1 MKAPFG
7 KRRKIPLIA
16 SFFISLFIASFVYKV
31 LFLKYPILSRPVKN
45 LWTFELKIHFQGVGK
60 ASAVRHYL
68 PSDDVGQ
75 MVLEEEFVSRNL
87 DFFIGKEEGNTFVQW
102 IGKPLKGDVRLFYR
116 ATVQTWPRTPGLI
129 NSALKEKYPSKVS
142 RYLLAKPEME
152 SIAAEVREFLDRLV
166 GEKKENLDKVR
177 AIYDFLLDDVETVHF
192 SKETSLT
199 APIRTRKATI
209 AEKKRLFIYL
219 SRMAGVPARAVHGIP
234 LGREIKQ
241 KRILSWAE
249 VLPGESW
256 VPVDVENRL
265 FAQLPES
272 LLIIYRGDA
281 PFMASSGV
289 KSLEYRY
296 AMKQEE
302 QWSFSLFY
310 GTATKVGSK
319 VHEWSLFSLPV
330 EAQEVFRVILMIPL
344 GALIVSIFRNI
355 IGINTFGTFMP
366 VLIALAF
373 RNTQLGWGLVLFSV
387 VIALGLVS
395 RWFMDRLRLLLV
407 PRLSVIVTVLVIIL
421 AAGSLIGHHAGVYR
435 ILAVA
440 LFPMVIMTMTI
451 ERLSIILMERGA
463 REAIKVSLG
472 TLLVATLGYLV
483 MSIVTV
489 QDFFFVFP
497 EVLFAVIGMQILL
510 GRYTGYRL
518 MEYVRFSS
526 FIPNGEKN

>member
-1 MKAPFG
+1 MKAPFKG
-7 KRRKIPLIA
+7 RTGILLIA
-16 SFFISLFIASFVYKV
+16 SFFISLFFGSFIYKA
-31 LFLKYPILSRPVKN
+31 LFLKYPVLSKPVKN

-60 ASAVRHYL
+60 MIAVRHYL

-87 DFFIGKEEGNTFVQW
+87 DFFIGKEGGNTFVQW
-102 IGKPLKGDVRLFYR
+102 IGKPLKGDVQLFYR
-116 ATVQTWPRTPGLI
+116 GTVQTWPRTPGLI
-129 NSALKEKYPSKVS
+129 SSSLKEKYPSKVS
-142 RYLLAKPEME
+142 QYLLAKPEVE
-152 SIAAEVREFLDRLV
+152 SIAVEIKEFLGGLV
-166 GEKKENLDKVR
+166 GEKKNNLEKIR
-177 AIYDFLLDDVETVHF
+177 GIYDFLVQDVETVPF

-219 SRMAGVPARAVHGIP
+219 SRMAGVPTRAVHGISF
-234 LGREIKQ
+234 GQEIKQ

-249 VLPGESW
+249 VLSREVW
-256 VPVDVENRL
+256 VPIDVENRL
-265 FAQLPES
+265 FAQLPEN
-272 LLIIYRGDA
+272 LLILYRGDA
-281 PFMASSGV
+281 PFMDSSGV
-289 KSLEYRY
+289 KSLEYGY
-296 AMKQEE
+296 TAKQKE

-355 IGINTFGTFMP
+355 IGIRTFGTFMP

-373 RNTQLGWGLVLFSV
+373 RNTKLGWGLVLFSM
-387 VIALGLVS
+387 VITLGLVS
-395 RWFMDRLRLLLV
+395 RWYMDRLRLLLV
-407 PRLSVIVTVLVIIL
+407 PRLSVVVTVLVIIL
-421 AAGSLIGHHAGVYR
+421 AIGSLIGHHAGTYR

-463 REAIKVSLG
+463 SDAIKVSLG
-472 TLLVATLGYLV
+472 TLLAATFGYFA

-489 QDFFFVFP
+489 QDFFFAFP
-497 EVLFAVIGMQILL
+497 EVLFALIGVQILM

-518 MEYVRFSS
+518 TEYSRFHS
-526 FIPNGEKN
+526 FITGGGKS